1 MLSSKES
8 VHTLLSL
15 TSESVSGTKIDSD
28 VSAYTYSVTYM
39 LKIQFIR

>member
-15 TSESVSGTKIDSD
+15 TSDSVLGTNID
-28 VSAYTYSVTYM
+28 VTAYTYSVTYM
-39 LKIQFIR
+39 HKIQFIR